1 MRRFSKHT
9 LSSKDQA
16 FNVLCVV
23 SLFASAFLVWS
34 FLFLSLFVVL
44 FLLNFLGHLL
54 LFWVCLDNQHHD
66 FVFAILL
73 VLLWKLNAFVYV
85 LHEPLPTIGVDEGG
99 GGCYCSWSLPYTM
112 LKGSEHFP
120 VIRTSS
126 GCL

>member
-1 MRRFSKHT
+1 MRRFIKHT

-44 FLLNFLGHLL
+44 FLNFLGHLL
-54 LFWVCLDNQHHD
+54 LFQVCLDSQHHD

-73 VLLWKLNAFVYV
+73 VL
-85 LHEPLPTIGVDEGG
+85 
-99 GGCYCSWSLPYTM
+99 
-112 LKGSEHFP
+112 
-120 VIRTSS
+120 
-126 GCL
+126 